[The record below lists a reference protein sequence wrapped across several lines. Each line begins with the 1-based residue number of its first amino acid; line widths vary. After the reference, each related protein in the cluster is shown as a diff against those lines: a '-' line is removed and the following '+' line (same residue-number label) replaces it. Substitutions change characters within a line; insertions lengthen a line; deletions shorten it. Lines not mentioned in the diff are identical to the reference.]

1 MRYRP
6 QHRSGP
12 ERSAARS
19 RPLLLP
25 LFPSRTLRA
34 CQPPPRRREPSVL
47 QAQLSA
53 AGSDQLGAG
62 LSAEVDRRQLPYL
75 GGPFGD
81 SRPRQI
87 VFQDLNHVL
96 THRQA
101 LVIGAAPEPLAE
113 RDWYAANLKIGLSWC
128 HPQIL
133 ACVM

>member
-1 MRYRP
+1 MPHRP

-12 ERSAARS
+12 ERPAARS

-25 LFPSRTLRA
+25 LIPSRTLRA
-34 CQPPPRRREPSVL
+34 CRPPPRRREPSVL
-47 QAQLSA
+47 QAQPSA
-53 AGSDQLGAG
+53 AGSYQLGAG

-87 VFQDLNHVL
+87 VLQDLNHVL

-101 LVIGAAPEPLAE
+101 FATGAAPKPLAE
-113 RDWYAANLKIGLSWC
+113 RDWYAADLKIGPS
-128 HPQIL
+128 
-133 ACVM
+133 